1 MKQISSKK
9 RYILINAVV
18 QAVFAM
24 AFMCHR
30 NPDIHWCSI
39 APIFG
44 CGGLLA
50 IYFNDDEE

>member
-1 MKQISSKK
+1 MKQISGKK
-9 RYILINAVV
+9 RYILIDAVV

-30 NPDIHWCSI
+30 NPDVHWCAI
-39 APIFG
+39 APIFA

-50 IYFNDDEE
+50 MYFNNDEE